1 MYHVITLILLY
12 IIFTCVSPCDLMYD
26 KDYEKVYLCDA
37 SKDIPNQC
45 NVFWKNNFISFCA
58 LETIPPNVSSQNLT
72 VLYNTTTS
80 FLQMVNAT
88 LLVATN
94 VSYKTLLKN
103 ATENMSF
110 ALNKTYNDT
119 TYNETYNETYNKTYN
134 DTTYNETYN
143 KTYNDT
149 TYNETYIKTYNDTTY
164 NKYNNVTYNK
174 TYNNKTTYNNSA
186 LTNNITNKTELQNNI
201 SNNYY
206 SYYSSGANTAPNG
219 HTNSVLINFFIIFL
233 LLFMF
238 AIISYLGRKKFLKKK
253 HSIAQ
258 NKLSENKFVKKE
270 TFEKVAKEPRP
281 TLKNRSLSMPD
292 KEQPFRKW
300 KKNPFLSRK
309 DTLLNIDKNIDNC
322 LNEENILTQS
332 VSLEDIIFKAPPSKL
347 TSQKEPKNESENVL
361 EECEILLSSIR
372 DDDFKDVEE
381 ENDLPLPPVIP
392 PFTNQNRLNQ
402 NEHV

>member
-1 MYHVITLILLY
+1 MYHVIILILLY

-72 VLYNTTTS
+72 VLYNTSSS
-80 FLQMVNAT
+80 FLHSMVNAT

-94 VSYKTLLKN
+94 VSHQTLLEN
-103 ATENMSF
+103 ATENMSY
-110 ALNKTYNDT
+110 ALNKTYNKN
-119 TYNETYNETYNKTYN
+119 NETTYNKTY
-134 DTTYNETYN
+134 
-143 KTYNDT
+143 
-149 TYNETYIKTYNDTTY
+149 I
-164 NKYNNVTYNK
+164 NVTYNEI
-174 TYNNKTTYNNSA
+174 YNNKTTYNNSA
-186 LTNNITNKTELQNNI
+186 LTNNITNKTELQINI

-206 SYYSSGANTAPNG
+206 SYYSSGTNTAPIG
-219 HTNSVLINFFIIFL
+219 HTNSVLITFFIIFL

-238 AIISYLGRKKFLKKK
+238 VIITYLSRKKFLKKK
-253 HSIAQ
+253 HSIAKK
-258 NKLSENKFVKKE
+258 KLSENKIVKKE

-292 KEQPFRKW
+292 REQPFRKW

-309 DTLLNIDKNIDNC
+309 DTLFNIDKNIDNC

-347 TSQKEPKNESENVL
+347 TSQKEPKIESENVL

-381 ENDLPLPPVIP
+381 ENDLPLPPGIP

-402 NEHV
+402 NEHVLFAEEKTAQQPKFVL

>member
-72 VLYNTTTS
+72 VLYNTTSS
-80 FLQMVNAT
+80 FLQSMVNAT

-94 VSYKTLLKN
+94 VSYKTLLEN

-119 TYNETYNETYNKTYN
+119 AYNKTYN
-134 DTTYNETYN
+134 DTTYNKTTYN
-143 KTYNDT
+143 KTY
-149 TYNETYIKTYNDTTY
+149 I
-164 NKYNNVTYNK
+164 KYNNEI
-174 TYNNKTTYNNSA
+174 YNNKTTYNNSA
-186 LTNNITNKTELQNNI
+186 LTNNITNKTELQINI

-206 SYYSSGANTAPNG
+206 SYYSSGTNTEPND
-219 HTNSVLINFFIIFL
+219 HTNSVLITFFIIFL

-238 AIISYLGRKKFLKKK
+238 AIIMYLSRKKFLKKK
-253 HSIAQ
+253 HSIA
-258 NKLSENKFVKKE
+258 KKISENKIVKKE

-292 KEQPFRKW
+292 REQPFRKW

-309 DTLLNIDKNIDNC
+309 DTLFNIDKNKNIDNC

-347 TSQKEPKNESENVL
+347 TSQKEPKIESENVL
-361 EECEILLSSIR
+361 AECEILLSSIR

-381 ENDLPLPPVIP
+381 ENDLPLPPGIP